1 MHTPRL
7 SKYSWLNSSFHQ
19 PTNHTCLLPPPS
31 SIPIRLQGYN
41 EFSLLSLSCSDYLS
55 LPSVGIQI
63 KNRLKDENIALSL
76 PSQVGAVCTNQKP
89 TAVTADAACPAGS

>member
-1 MHTPRL
+1 MR
-7 SKYSWLNSSFHQ
+7 
-19 PTNHTCLLPPPS
+19 LLPPLAFPCC
-31 SIPIRLQGYN
+31 LQGYN

-76 PSQVGAVCTNQKP
+76 PSQVGAEYADQGL
-89 TAVTADAACPAGS
+89 TAGTAAGAACPAG